1 MNAAAYKKIEGRDGL
16 MALDMNECLVG
27 LGAKGEGAFDD
38 LDRGRFERYPE
49 YAELVK
55 AASERLGL
63 DPAWLRPT
71 AGADEGISVTVQAW
85 LGKGKRIAVPDPV
98 FSMYDVRAAAMGASF
113 ARVPLNE
120 DFKLDPAAFVNAA
133 RGADLAVVV
142 NPGNPAG
149 APIPQDAVEEICR
162 ALAPMPVAVDEAYA
176 DFSGTS
182 VLGRLARMP
191 NAVILRSLSKSYA
204 IAGLRVGFLA
214 GRPEVLAGLDPFIL
228 PYGISRPSAK
238 AATALLK
245 RAGLMED
252 VVSRVLAARKRTA
265 DMLARY
271 LPRAVE
277 SGANFVLG
285 YAGDAAE
292 PLRAALAERGLLC
305 KAWSAG
311 PLAGWVR
318 LTACPPEW
326 EDGAERAIAEAA
338 KALGLGGKR

>member
-1 MNAAAYKKIEGRDGL
+1 MSASAYKKIEGRDGL

-27 LGAKGEGAFDD
+27 LGPKGEGAFDD

-63 DPAWLRPT
+63 DPSWLRPT

-85 LGKGKRIAVPDPV
+85 LGKGKRAAVPDPV
-98 FSMYDVRAAAMGASF
+98 FSMYDVRAAAMGATF
-113 ARVPLNE
+113 ARVPLDA
-120 DFKLDPAAFVNAA
+120 DFRLDPEAFIKAA

-149 APIPQDAVEEICR
+149 APIPPETVAEICR

-182 VLGRLARMP
+182 ALALLARMP

-214 GRPEVLAGLDPFIL
+214 GRPEVLCVLDPFIL

-252 VVSRVLAARKRTA
+252 VVSRVLVARKRTA
-265 DMLARY
+265 EMLARY

-285 YAGDAAE
+285 YAGKEAL
-292 PLRAALAERGLLC
+292 PLKEALAGSGLLC
-305 KAWSAG
+305 KAWNSG

-326 EDGAERAIAEAA
+326 EAGAERAMAEAA
-338 KALGLGGKR
+338 KAVGLGGKR